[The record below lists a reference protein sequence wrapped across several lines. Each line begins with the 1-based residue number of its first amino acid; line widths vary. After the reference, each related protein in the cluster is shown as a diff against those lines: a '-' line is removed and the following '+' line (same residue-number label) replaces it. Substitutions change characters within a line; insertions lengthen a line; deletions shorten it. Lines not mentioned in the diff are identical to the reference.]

1 MIFALT
7 TDDRTLLVFATEAE
21 AIACAEGIDVEDGN
35 WLFFDADGKPLEAV
49 FTTPNKHGSF
59 WVESGVYVLRLAAS
73 AFRKTLLDE
82 LDDVSAVEGE
92 PPLNTVAEIKKL
104 LTLRSTSLPSVAGR
118 R

>member
-7 TDDRTLLVFATEAE
+7 TDDRTLLVLATDAE

-49 FTTPNKHGSF
+49 FTTPNKRGSF
-59 WVESGVYVLRLAAS
+59 WVESGVYVLRPSESAS
-73 AFRKTLLDE
+73 MKSLLDE
-82 LDDVSAVEGE
+82 LEDVSAVEGE

-104 LTLRSTSLPSVAGR
+104 LTRRSTALPSVAGR